1 MIKADIGMA
10 GLYRFEAFK
19 QDATGNEIPG
29 TRRVV
34 ADWFPNLI
42 TDIGLRSHM
51 VDGGA
56 DLISGCRVGSG
67 SVPPVPS
74 DTALAAPVASNSST
88 LSGAVGFSNAAPYY
102 GWRRITFRFNAGVA
116 AGNLSEVGVFGTAGM
131 YSRALIKD
139 SSGDPVTLTVLSD
152 EVLDVTYE
160 LRVYVPTSDS
170 VYNVTDSGSG
180 IEYTFTVRASKAG
193 TDSWCGQTTGS
204 TYIGKQWGTTY
215 LRVGPA
221 TSGLGPITGAPVGL
235 GSGMYTGAGWS
246 AVVQAGGSFTASRT
260 LTIGLTEGNVSGGIG
275 AMSFG
280 DEGYGTSCS
289 WSFQVAVSPAI
300 AKDATK
306 TLSLTLALTL
316 TRYEL

>member
-19 QDATGNEIPG
+19 QDAAGNEIPG

-42 TDIGLRSHM
+42 TDVGMRAHM
-51 VDGGA
+51 ADGTG
-56 DLISGCRVGSG
+56 DLVSSCHVGSG
-67 SVPPVPS
+67 SAPPVPS
-74 DTALAAPVASNSST
+74 DTALAAFVAYNSSSQSHT
-88 LSGAVGFSNAAPYY
+88 IGFSNAAPYY
-102 GWRRITFRFNAGVA
+102 GWRRQTFRFNAGVA
-116 AGNLSEVGVFGTAGM
+116 AGNLSEVGAYGSAGL

-139 SSGDPVTLTVLSD
+139 SSGNPITITVLSD

-160 LRVYVPTSDS
+160 LRVYAPTSDS

-180 IEYTFTVRASKAG
+180 IEYTFTVRASGAG
-193 TDSWCGQTTGS
+193 TRVWCGQS
-204 TYIGKQWGTTY
+204 TDSGYIGKVWRETY

-221 TSGLGPITGAPVGL
+221 TSGLVPITGEPAGL
-235 GSGMYTGAGWS
+235 TAGLQTYSGWS
-246 AVVQAGGSFTASRT
+246 AVTQDGGSFTASRT
-260 LTIGLTEGNVSGGIG
+260 VTAGLTYGNVAGGIG
-275 AMSFG
+275 VMTFG
-280 DEGYGTSCS
+280 DSGGGVACG
-289 WSFQVAVSPAI
+289 WLFQAAVSPAI

-306 TLSLTLALTL
+306 TLSLTFAVTI